1 MASSIE
7 RKLAAYNDILLLI
20 ARILIAILFL
30 VAAYNKFSNLAGTT
44 AYFTNLKFPSPQ
56 IVAPVIATVELALGV
71 LVLAG
76 IKTRLTALAIVAFV
90 IAAALIAHMDWKAA
104 GQLANFTKNL
114 AIAGGCLALFITGAG
129 AYSVDAKQR
138 W

>member
-1 MASSIE
+1 MTSIE
-7 RKLAAYNDILLLI
+7 RKLSAYNDIVLLI

-44 AYFTNLKFPSPQ
+44 TYFGNLKFPAPH
-56 IVAPVIATVELALGV
+56 IVAPLVAALELAFGV

-76 IKTRLTALAIVAFV
+76 IKTRLTALAIVVFV
-90 IAAALIAHMDWKAA
+90 ILAALIAHLDWKAA
-104 GQLANFTKNL
+104 GQLAHFTKNL
-114 AIAGGCLALFITGAG
+114 AIAGGCLALFVTGAG
-129 AYSVDAKQR
+129 IHSVDARKR